1 MNTSTRILRL
11 GALWVLVAVD
21 PVQASPHTVPAQAAT
36 LGTVQQFG
44 EWLVAAD
51 GLILLARPGQ
61 PVRSAWIDGRTGWG
75 HPDHVVELAD
85 GGYLTLDARPTGQSS
100 AGTRC
105 QLRRFGPALEPRWHQ
120 QLEIPASVSEAAR
133 KHCLQVA
140 EDQAGNLW
148 LPGAE
153 RMTRLSEDGVV
164 RAVRSLQEAPELRE
178 VVYAIG
184 DPQGPGTYIVGAFG
198 NPLSQVRQSG
208 AARLDGD
215 GNVVWQWIDPQ
226 TDALYTRI
234 QRLPNGQLAL
244 EGSVV
249 QSTPTARLTVLD
261 GNGQLRWRHPQR
273 TGELLAHAYGPAGQ
287 VLSFTRPAG
296 LANQGALSLRDA
308 TGQLLWSELRGAEPG
323 TLLQDARLAFA
334 ANSYLVAELMVP
346 SGSSL
351 GSPGLTRIQRLDAQA
366 QSLWVQ
372 RRGRTSALTLALR
385 ADGSVLFAE
394 APTAAGGAVRA
405 EVLAAADGAVTPL
418 PLSHPA
424 ADHLQLASA
433 AEDANG
439 ALALIVGDAEGR
451 QRYRYIDA
459 AGQLVW
465 QQEDARYGGAS
476 LHLPDRVCASRF
488 LATEGLRVECRARD
502 DGRVLGPPLSFGVQT
517 SDFRQQI
524 RVDGGRSL
532 LIQGTNGISVAI
544 VDPELNLVRR
554 NTLGFLPSLL
564 RYAESTEL
572 AFLQNAPGLPLQR
585 VDSVGFTRFS
595 RSTTNIGNGVLDLV
609 PLDNGETLLRVR
621 PFLANANGAELQLL
635 GTDGNAR
642 WTAVFTT
649 PLANGPVQVVEIDD
663 RLVVAVLDASPV
675 AVGLQEPAP
684 GALLALQRSDGR
696 LLWRRDLSTVGG
708 ANTEK
713 QLRLDTD
720 NARVL
725 LLAPL
730 RSALDLRAFDP
741 TTGADLPGRLVDVP
755 EDLASTGAL
764 FAPTLRLLRVEARR
778 QRDGGQGADLLLGAR
793 ASLDAPATPG
803 VENPGR
809 TGAWYDPSSAGQGL
823 LLDLVPGSRT
833 LYAAWFT
840 QDSASAD
847 APLVAPARLRWYSLQ
862 GEYTVGARHVDL
874 QVLENRGGRFAE
886 PPVTTARQIGNAA
899 LEFTGC
905 GSAVLSVSMDEP
917 GRGPL
922 QRRIA
927 LRALA
932 VRDARCD
939 TPTPVVEARG
949 FNSRASG
956 AWLDPAT
963 GGQGLVAMVQP
974 PAEGSSGL
982 FFAGWFHYDPG
993 GQADDPGQQAWLT
1006 LQGDLSTASGGSV
1019 EVGIFR
1025 TLGSHLAG
1033 PPTANTRR
1041 IGSATVRLQGCD
1053 RMELQYR
1060 FSDTEMTAPY
1070 RALAGR
1076 IMLGKL
1082 GGCGP

>member
-11 GALWVLVAVD
+11 GALCVLVAAD
-21 PVQASPHTVPAQAAT
+21 PVQAWSHTVSAQAAT

-44 EWLVAAD
+44 EWLVNAE
-51 GLILLARPGQ
+51 GLALLARPGQ
-61 PVRSAWIDGRTGWG
+61 PLRSAWIDGRQGWG
-75 HPDHVVELAD
+75 LPDSVVGLAD
-85 GGYLTLDARPTGQSS
+85 GGFLTLDARLSGQPA

-120 QLEIPASVSEAAR
+120 QLEIPASASEATR
-133 KHCLQVA
+133 RHCLQVA

-148 LPGAE
+148 LPGVE
-153 RMTRLSEDGVV
+153 HLSRLSEDGVV
-164 RAVRSLQEAPELRE
+164 RAVVSLQQAPELRE
-178 VVYAIG
+178 IVHAIG
-184 DPQGPGTYIVGAFG
+184 DPQAPGTYVAAAFG
-198 NPLSQVRQSG
+198 NPLSQVRQYG
-208 AARLDGD
+208 AARLDGA

-226 TDALYTRI
+226 TDARYTRI
-234 QRLPNGQLAL
+234 QRLSNGQLAL
-244 EGSVV
+244 EGIVL
-249 QSTPTARLTVLD
+249 QSAPTSRLTVLD

-273 TGELLAHAYGPAGQ
+273 EGEVLHHAYGPDGQ

-308 TGQLLWSELRGAEPG
+308 GGQLLWSQLRGAEPG
-323 TLLQDARLAFA
+323 TLLQDARLDFQAG
-334 ANSYLVAELMVP
+334 SYLVAELMVP
-346 SGSSL
+346 SGSSQ

-394 APTAAGGAVRA
+394 APSASSGAERA
-405 EVLAAADGAVTPL
+405 EVLAADDGAVTPL

-424 ADHLQLASA
+424 ADQLALNSA
-433 AEDANG
+433 DEDPSG

-465 QQEDARYGGAS
+465 QREDARYGGAS

-488 LATEGLRVECRARD
+488 VAAEGLSVACRARD
-502 DGRVLGPPLSFGVQT
+502 DGRLLGPSLAFGVQT
-517 SDFRQQI
+517 SDFRQQV
-524 RVDGGRSL
+524 RADGGRSVV
-532 LIQGTNGISVAI
+532 IQGSNGVSVAI
-544 VDPELNLVRR
+544 VDPDLNLVRR

-572 AFLQNAPGLPLQR
+572 AFLQNAPGWPLQR
-585 VDSVGFTRFS
+585 VDSVGFIRFT

-609 PLDNGETLLRVR
+609 PLDNGETLIRVR

-635 GTDGNAR
+635 DTDGNAR

-649 PLANGPVQVVEIDD
+649 PLANGPVQVVEMAE
-663 RLVVAVLDASPV
+663 RLLVAVLDASPT
-675 AVGLQEPAP
+675 AVGVLTPAP
-684 GALLALQRSDGR
+684 GVVLALDRRDGR

-708 ANTEK
+708 IHTRK
-713 QLRLDTD
+713 QLQLDATRG
-720 NARVL
+720 RVL

-730 RSALDLRAFDP
+730 RSALELRAFDP
-741 TTGADLPGRLVDVP
+741 VTGATLPGRLVDTP
-755 EDLASTGAL
+755 EA
-764 FAPTLRLLRVEARR
+764 FAPTGARLDPVLRLLRTEARR
-778 QRDGGQGADLLLGAR
+778 HGDGAAGADLLLGER
-793 ASLDAPATPG
+793 ESVDAPVTPG
-803 VENPGR
+803 VEHPGR
-809 TGAWYDPSSAGQGL
+809 TGAWYDPASAGQGVL
-823 LLDLVPGSRT
+823 IDLVPGSRT

-840 QDSASAD
+840 QDSAAQD
-847 APLVAPARLRWYSLQ
+847 APLITPARLRWYSLQ
-862 GEYTVGARHVDL
+862 AEYTAGARSVEL
-874 QVLENRGGRFAE
+874 AVFENRGGRFAE
-886 PPVTTARQIGNAA
+886 PPVTTARQIGSAT

-905 GSAVLSVSMDEP
+905 ASAVLSVTMDEP

-922 QRRIA
+922 AHRIA

-932 VRDARCD
+932 VRDPACS

-949 FNSRASG
+949 FSSAASG

-963 GGQGLVAMVQP
+963 GGQGLVAIVQP
-974 PAEGSSGL
+974 PAEGRSGL
-982 FFAGWFHYDPG
+982 FFAGWFHYDPA

-1019 EVGIFR
+1019 ELGIFR

-1033 PPTANTRR
+1033 PPTAHTRR
-1041 IGSATVRLQGCD
+1041 IGSATVRLEGCD
-1053 RMELQYR
+1053 QMALHYR
-1060 FSDTEMTAPY
+1060 FTDAEVAAPY
-1070 RALAGR
+1070 RGLEGR
-1076 IMLGKL
+1076 LSLGKL
-1082 GGCGP
+1082 GGCAR